1 MDFEKPQ
8 DYVDA
13 LKQLEGFPLMGME
26 VRDGH
31 LFFNSLSSHVALPLR
46 RVRGWGYR
54 VVRYGLNT
62 LDVLV
67 DHVNYND
74 HFRQVLL
81 FDEKSDVIAQVE
93 LKNLT
98 RKEWL
103 LGELYG
109 KRLHSSMNVNQYKQ
123 YVRLTDGGLC
133 LHLDD
138 DYDAVTNGA
147 LRVRIHPERVP
158 FTVGDAFVDRG
169 GADLILCVC
178 AQESEEDGN
187 ADKPVVAFKIDR
199 DILDRKELSFNVI

>member
-26 VRDGH
+26 VRDGR
-31 LFFNSLSSHVALPLR
+31 LFFNSLSSHVAFPLR

-62 LDVLV
+62 PGVLV
-67 DHVNYND
+67 DHVDYND

-98 RKEWL
+98 RRGWL

-123 YVRLTDGGLC
+123 YVRLTDG
-133 LHLDD
+133 
-138 DYDAVTNGA
+138 A
-147 LRVRIHPERVP
+147 LRVRIRPERVP
-158 FTVGDAFVDRG
+158 FTVSDVFVNRG
-169 GADLILCVC
+169 GAGFVLCVC
-178 AQESEEDGN
+178 AQASEEDKN
-187 ADKPVVAFKIDR
+187 ANKPVVAFKIDQ
-199 DILDRKELSFNVI
+199 DTLDRKELSFNVI

>member
-8 DYVDA
+8 DYVEA
-13 LKQLEGFPLMGME
+13 LKRLEGFPLMGLE
-26 VRDGH
+26 VRDGC

-46 RVRGWGYR
+46 RVNGWGYR

-62 LDVLV
+62 LDVLI

-74 HFRQVLL
+74 HFRQVSL

-109 KRLHSSMNVNQYKQ
+109 KRLHSSMNVDPYKR
-123 YVRLTDGGLC
+123 YVRLTDGVVFTAEADGLTGVFVNWLAMDSPVDHVIDQGDC
-133 LHLDD
+133 VYISTGKGYAVELLFKDEDSDD
-138 DYDAVTNGA
+138 
-147 LRVRIHPERVP
+147 
-158 FTVGDAFVDRG
+158 
-169 GADLILCVC
+169 
-178 AQESEEDGN
+178 
-187 ADKPVVAFKIDR
+187 
-199 DILDRKELSFNVI
+199 

>member
-1 MDFEKPQ
+1 MGFEKPQ

-13 LKQLEGFPLMGME
+13 LKQLEGFPLVGME

-46 RVRGWGYR
+46 RVGGWGYR

-98 RKEWL
+98 RK
-103 LGELYG
+103 
-109 KRLHSSMNVNQYKQ
+109 
-123 YVRLTDGGLC
+123 
-133 LHLDD
+133 
-138 DYDAVTNGA
+138 
-147 LRVRIHPERVP
+147 
-158 FTVGDAFVDRG
+158 
-169 GADLILCVC
+169 
-178 AQESEEDGN
+178 
-187 ADKPVVAFKIDR
+187 
-199 DILDRKELSFNVI
+199 

>member
-13 LKQLEGFPLMGME
+13 LKRLEGFPLMGME

-54 VVRYGLNT
+54 VVRYGLDK

-74 HFRQVLL
+74 HFRQVFL

-109 KRLHSSMNVNQYKQ
+109 KNLHSSMNVNQYKK
-123 YVRLTDGGLC
+123 YALLAKGVVFTAEADGLTGVFVNWLAVDSPVDHIIDQGDSIYIATEMGSAVEL
-133 LHLDD
+133 LFKDEDIDD
-138 DYDAVTNGA
+138 
-147 LRVRIHPERVP
+147 
-158 FTVGDAFVDRG
+158 
-169 GADLILCVC
+169 
-178 AQESEEDGN
+178 
-187 ADKPVVAFKIDR
+187 
-199 DILDRKELSFNVI
+199 

>member
-13 LKQLEGFPLMGME
+13 LKRLEGFPLMGME
-26 VRDGH
+26 IKDGRLVFH
-31 LFFNSLSSHVALPLR
+31 SLSSHVALPMGR
-46 RVRGWGYR
+46 RKGYGYGI
-54 VVRYGLNT
+54 VDYGLNT

-123 YVRLTDGGLC
+123 YVRLTDGVVFTAEADGLTG
-133 LHLDD
+133 
-138 DYDAVTNGA
+138 V
-147 LRVRIHPERVP
+147 
-158 FTVGDAFVDRG
+158 FVNWLAMDSPVDHIIDRG
-169 GADLILCVC
+169 DSIYIATEMGSAVELLFKD
-178 AQESEEDGN
+178 EDG
-187 ADKPVVAFKIDR
+187 DD
-199 DILDRKELSFNVI
+199 

>member
-67 DHVNYND
+67 DHVNYNG

-123 YVRLTDGGLC
+123 YVRLTDGVVFTEEADGLTGVFVNW
-133 LHLDD
+133 LAMDSPVDHVIDK
-138 DYDAVTNGA
+138 
-147 LRVRIHPERVP
+147 
-158 FTVGDAFVDRG
+158 GDCVYISTKKG
-169 GADLILCVC
+169 GAVELLFKD
-178 AQESEEDGN
+178 EDS
-187 ADKPVVAFKIDR
+187 DD
-199 DILDRKELSFNVI
+199 

>member
-13 LKQLEGFPLMGME
+13 LKRLEGFPLRGVE

-31 LFFNSLSSHVALPLR
+31 LFFNSLSCRVALPLR

-54 VVRYGLNT
+54 VVRYGLDQ

-67 DHVNYND
+67 DHVKYNN

-81 FDEKSDVIAQVE
+81 FDEKSNVIAQVE

-98 RKEWL
+98 RKDWL

-109 KRLHSSMNVNQYKQ
+109 KRLHSSMNVNQYKS
-123 YVRLTDGGLC
+123 YVLLCDGVVFTAEADGLTGVFVNWPAMDSPVEHVLDHGDVVYIETAAGSAVEL
-133 LHLDD
+133 LFEDREDD
-138 DYDAVTNGA
+138 D
-147 LRVRIHPERVP
+147 
-158 FTVGDAFVDRG
+158 
-169 GADLILCVC
+169 
-178 AQESEEDGN
+178 EED
-187 ADKPVVAFKIDR
+187 
-199 DILDRKELSFNVI
+199 

>member
-13 LKQLEGFPLMGME
+13 LKRLEGSLLMGLG

-46 RVRGWGYR
+46 GANGWGYR

-62 LDVLV
+62 LDVLI
-67 DHVNYND
+67 DHVNYNG

-81 FDEKSDVIAQVE
+81 FDEKSDVIAHVE

-109 KRLHSSMNVNQYKQ
+109 KRLHSSMDVNPYKR
-123 YVRLTDGGLC
+123 YVRLTDGVLFTGEADGLTGVFVPWTS
-133 LHLDD
+133 LESPVDRIID
-138 DYDAVTNGA
+138 QGDSIYIMTEKGGA
-147 LRVRIHPERVP
+147 IELL
-158 FTVGDAFVDRG
+158 FKGGDA
-169 GADLILCVC
+169 AD
-178 AQESEEDGN
+178 E
-187 ADKPVVAFKIDR
+187 
-199 DILDRKELSFNVI
+199 

>member
-8 DYVDA
+8 DYVEA
-13 LKQLEGFPLMGME
+13 LKRLEGFPLMGME
-26 VRDGH
+26 IKDGR
-31 LFFNSLSSHVALPLR
+31 LVFNSLSSHVALPLP

-62 LDVLV
+62 LDVIV

-109 KRLHSSMNVNQYKQ
+109 KRLHSSMNVNQCKQ
-123 YVRLTDGGLC
+123 HVRLTDGVVFTAEADGLTGVFVNW
-133 LHLDD
+133 LAMDSPVD
-138 DYDAVTNGA
+138 NVIDQ
-147 LRVRIHPERVP
+147 
-158 FTVGDAFVDRG
+158 GDCVYISTEKG
-169 GADLILCVC
+169 GAVELLFK
-178 AQESEEDGN
+178 EED
-187 ADKPVVAFKIDR
+187 ID
-199 DILDRKELSFNVI
+199 D

>member
-1 MDFEKPQ
+1 MDFEKPH

-13 LKQLEGFPLMGME
+13 LKRLEGFPLMGME

-54 VVRYGLNT
+54 VVSYGLNK

-109 KRLHSSMNVNQYKQ
+109 KNLHSSMNVNQYKK
-123 YVRLTDGGLC
+123 YALLAKGVVFTAEADGLTGVFVNWLAMDSPVDHIIDQGDSIYIATEMGSAVEL
-133 LHLDD
+133 LFKDEDIDD
-138 DYDAVTNGA
+138 
-147 LRVRIHPERVP
+147 
-158 FTVGDAFVDRG
+158 
-169 GADLILCVC
+169 
-178 AQESEEDGN
+178 
-187 ADKPVVAFKIDR
+187 
-199 DILDRKELSFNVI
+199 